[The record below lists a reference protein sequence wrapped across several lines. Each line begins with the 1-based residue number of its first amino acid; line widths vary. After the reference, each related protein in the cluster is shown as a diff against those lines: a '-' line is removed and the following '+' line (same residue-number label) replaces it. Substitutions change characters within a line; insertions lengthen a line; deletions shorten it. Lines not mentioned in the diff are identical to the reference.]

1 MRDSALR
8 GSPWLPVVIS
18 TTCSGGY
25 WFSSSTLISVPS
37 GMCI

>member
-18 TTCSGGY
+18 TTCSGEY